1 MGLRSNINWVM
12 EEASRLMKQ
21 TDGLTYMEAVEIIK
35 VATLVRLSEPIHDR
49 RDEEGTYLDVRGSV
63 STR

>member
-49 RDEEGTYLDVRGSV
+49 RDEEGTYLDVRGSI

>member
-35 VATLVRLSEPIHDR
+35 VATLVRLSEPVCTG
-49 RDEEGTYLDVRGSV
+49 RDGEGAYLDIAGSI
-63 STR
+63 STY